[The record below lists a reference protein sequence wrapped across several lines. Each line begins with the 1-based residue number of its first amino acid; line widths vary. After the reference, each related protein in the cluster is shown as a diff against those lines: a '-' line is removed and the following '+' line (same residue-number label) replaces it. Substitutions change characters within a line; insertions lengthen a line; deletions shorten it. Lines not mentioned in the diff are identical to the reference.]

1 MRLCLRELPE
11 RFDSPEAWVALV
23 KRLGYTSAYAP
34 VDDAAP
40 DSLIA
45 EYVQAARE
53 NDIVISEVNAW
64 SNPISPDKQVREE
77 AIAFCIRRLELAEK
91 LGARCCVNI
100 AGSKAEQWD
109 GPHPDN
115 FSPAVQEEIIKTVQR
130 IVAAVRPKRTR
141 YSLEPMPFMP
151 PDSPENY
158 LEIVKAVDMEGF
170 GVHCDPVNI
179 ISSPRLHY
187 ANGAMIERFFALLA
201 PYIDSC
207 HIKDTTL
214 GNTLTVHLGE
224 GCPGDGNLDI
234 AAYLRCIDALD
245 PDTTLLVEHQP
256 DAQAYARGAAHIRAV
271 AQREG
276 IVIR

>member
-11 RFDSPEAWVALV
+11 RFDSPEAWLALL
-23 KRLGYTSAYAP
+23 KRLGYTAAYAP
-34 VDDAAP
+34 VDEKAP
-40 DSLIA
+40 DALIQ
-45 EYVQAARE
+45 EYAAVARE

-64 SNPISPDKQVREE
+64 SNPISSDPSVREA

-100 AGSKAEQWD
+100 AGSKAAQWD

-115 FSPAVQEEIIKTVQR
+115 FLPAVQEEIVRSVQR
-130 IVAAVRPKRTR
+130 IVSAVRPQRTR

-158 LEIVKAVDMEGF
+158 LELVRAVDMRGF

-187 ANGAMIERFFALLA
+187 ANGAMIRRFFSLLG

-224 GCPGDGNLDI
+224 ACPGDGGLDI
-234 AAYLRCIDALD
+234 AAYLRCINALH

-256 DAQAYARGAAHIRAV
+256 DAAAYARGAAHIRAV
-271 AQREG
+271 ARREG
-276 IVIR
+276 IPLA